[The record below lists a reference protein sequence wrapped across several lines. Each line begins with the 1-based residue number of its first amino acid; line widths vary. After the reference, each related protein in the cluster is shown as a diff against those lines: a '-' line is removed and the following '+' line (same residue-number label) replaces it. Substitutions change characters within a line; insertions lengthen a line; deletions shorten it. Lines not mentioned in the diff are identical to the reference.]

1 MTLLTRYRRVLGL
14 CAMLAIGLS
23 ASHLSA
29 QTPAADPD
37 QAYLSADLELYA
49 AAKQYF
55 PSDATDAPTRRIFR
69 LTRDQLDAS
78 VESLLP
84 GLAKSSVK
92 EAMPRDALQT
102 NYEYADILTF
112 NAANTP
118 ALSGWIGQIAARVR
132 QNPAAVINCPQGAA
146 ADCAQREARAF
157 VVKAFRGDAS
167 EDKIAQ
173 ILKFYL
179 AGIASGGIG
188 QATGDLVE
196 IVLNSPHFLFR
207 KELDTNRANR
217 LSPAQLL
224 QSVTYTLADVPPE
237 KLSLSSERANQY
249 LRTGPEASKTIGSI
263 AASKEARE
271 KLMRFFMSWLE
282 VKGTSEFTISP
293 QVYPE
298 FNARLAAAMRTET
311 MQFLRAQLGKPTPK
325 LSDITQTTQSFIP
338 KSLEAIY
345 KSRPDGSAGGK
356 LVDLDSTQRLGIF
369 SQPAVLA
376 SHSGPTDSRPIKRGV
391 FWVRKVMCMEMEP
404 PPPELH
410 AKLYEMTG
418 ATERQRIEQST
429 SGNAC
434 IGCHKVIN
442 PFAFFQESYDAL
454 GRFRM
459 SDNGH
464 PIDTSI
470 LIDFLDEDPTKTV
483 SAVDAIKTLTNSMMF
498 KQCFVRQLFRFYM
511 GRQEVPSDD
520 PVLRRMFFEFAYQDK
535 QDILRAVQMLA
546 VSDRIVKRQ

>member
-1 MTLLTRYRRVLGL
+1 MF
-14 CAMLAIGLS
+14 AIGLG
-23 ASHLSA
+23 ASPAAA
-29 QTPAADPD
+29 QTPSVDPD

-69 LTRDQLDAS
+69 LTRDQLDTS

-118 ALSGWIGQIAARVR
+118 ALSGWIGQIASRVR
-132 QNPAAVINCPQGAA
+132 QNPAVVINCPQGVA

-157 VVKAFRGDAS
+157 IVKAFRGDAS
-167 EDKIAQ
+167 EEKIAQ

-179 AGIASGGIG
+179 AGSESGGIG

-207 KELDTNRANR
+207 KELDINRANR

-282 VKGTSEFTISP
+282 VKATSDFTISP
-293 QVYPE
+293 QIYPE

-311 MQFLRAQLGKPTPK
+311 MQFLRAQLSKPTPR
-325 LSDITQTTQSFIP
+325 LTDITQSTQSFIP

-345 KSRPDGSAGGK
+345 TGQSVSSAASGK
-356 LVDLDSTQRLGIF
+356 LVDLNPAQRLGIF

-410 AKLYEMTG
+410 AKLYEMEG

-454 GRFRM
+454 GRFRI

-483 SAVDAIKTLTNSMMF
+483 TAVDAIKTLTNSMMF